1 MYTLKHAQTRMKLKS
16 CTHQIY
22 NGMMIQTLTMS
33 NVSDN
38 QSEQVNMYHKLQ
50 Q

>member
-1 MYTLKHAQTRMKLKS
+1 
-16 CTHQIY
+16 
-22 NGMMIQTLTMS
+22 MIQTLTMS